1 MGIKRIGFIG
11 LGAMGTPMTGF
22 LLKAGYDVKGFDI
35 VNKRMANL
43 VPLGLKRTNSAKEA
57 AKGMDLVM
65 LSLPNWD
72 IVRDVM
78 EGKEGISKVLR
89 KGQIVVDTS
98 TVPPLETRAMGEKL
112 AKKGIHW
119 MDVPV
124 SGAASQAKVGN
135 MVFMAGGKKSVY
147 EKVKP
152 VLDQVGK
159 KTVYVGKNGDAAMLK
174 LVVNQTLFLNQ
185 AAAIEGFT
193 LGLKAG
199 LDPDVMYTVLISG
212 AAGSDLIE
220 SRGKDMLAGNF
231 KPKGPLWI
239 TLKDL
244 ELALESAKKLG
255 VVLPMAT
262 LYKQLMLSAHLK
274 GWDQNDATVVMRIYE
289 ELSGVKRKAKKSRS
303 KRIFPE

>member
-1 MGIKRIGFIG
+1 MGIKSIGFIG

-43 VPLGLKRTNSAKEA
+43 VPLGLKRTRSAKEA
-57 AKGMDLVM
+57 ARGTDLVM
-65 LSLPNWD
+65 LSLPNWG
-72 IVRDVM
+72 IVQEVM
-78 EGKEGISKVLR
+78 EGKEGISQVLR

-98 TVPPLETRAMGEKL
+98 TIPPLETRAMGEKL

-119 MDVPV
+119 MDIPV
-124 SGAASQAKVGN
+124 SGAATQARVGN
-135 MVFMAGGKKSVY
+135 MVFMAGGKKSTY
-147 EKVKP
+147 NKVKP
-152 VLDQVGK
+152 VLDKVGK

-185 AAAIEGFT
+185 AAAIEGLT

-199 LDPDVMYTVLISG
+199 LDPDIMYTVLISG

-220 SRGKDMLAGNF
+220 SRGKDMMAGNF
-231 KPKGPLWI
+231 KPKGALWTTI
-239 TLKDL
+239 KDL
-244 ELALESAKKLG
+244 DLALESAKKLG
-255 VVLPMAT
+255 VVLPMAS

-274 GWDQNDATVVMRIYE
+274 GWDLNDATVVMRVYE
-289 ELSGVKRKAKKSRS
+289 ELSGIKRKSKKSRS
-303 KRIFPE
+303 RTKKK